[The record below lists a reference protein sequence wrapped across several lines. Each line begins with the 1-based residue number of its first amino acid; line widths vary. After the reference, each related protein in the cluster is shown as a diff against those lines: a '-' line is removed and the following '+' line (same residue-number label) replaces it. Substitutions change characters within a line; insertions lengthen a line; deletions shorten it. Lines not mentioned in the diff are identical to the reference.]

1 METAVENGLHL
12 AVPIYVLGLLCLLV
26 PGRVDPRRVYT
37 AYKGGQME
45 HGF

>member
-1 METAVENGLHL
+1 METTVENGLYL
-12 AVPIYVLGLLCLLV
+12 AVPIDVLGLLCLLI
-26 PGRVDPRRVYT
+26 PGRFDPRRVYT